1 MGRLT
6 FMTLLLTFMPCFLVA
21 QEPNK
26 KPQPAIIISNVTVID
41 GTDGPEQPGMTV
53 VLREGKIQALGK
65 RTEMKLPG
73 DALEI
78 DGTGKFLIP
87 GLWDMH
93 VHLAHEDYLKL
104 FVANGVTGI
113 REMHAFFPDG
123 ILAMRKAVAEGKT
136 LGPRIVAAYA
146 IVDGPNPSW
155 PSSLV
160 AKDAEEGRKAVQT
173 LKSKGADFVK
183 VYSKLP
189 REAYLAIAEEAKKQN
204 LPFAGH
210 VPESVSAK
218 EAAELGQRTMEHLYG
233 IWNASS
239 SQEEELRKQVVQ
251 LQQDT
256 TPVAGWASTMIRNQ
270 VKAIES
276 TDAAKRKALLAL
288 FAKQKTYQV
297 PTLVIL
303 RVLAMLDK
311 EEVTKD
317 ERVKYMPTYIRQMW
331 SPTDNRTRGLSFLLP
346 SSRRIYAEALKIIG
360 EMHKAGVPILAGTDC
375 TNPYSFPGFSLHDEL
390 ALLVEAGLPPKAAL
404 QSATRLPAECLGLAH
419 ECGTITVGKRA
430 DVVLLDANPL
440 SDIRNTKRIAGVCVA
455 GRWLERKALDEMLL
469 KIEQANQPQK

>member
-1 MGRLT
+1 MYRLVLMT
-6 FMTLLLTFMPCFLVA
+6 FLLAGSPCFLAA
-21 QEPNK
+21 QEPEK
-26 KPQPAIIISNVTVID
+26 KPQRAVVITNVTVID
-41 GTDGPEQPGMTV
+41 GTDGPEQPGLTV
-53 VLREGKIQALGK
+53 ILHEGKVQALGK
-65 RTEMKLPG
+65 QSDLKLPA
-73 DALEI
+73 DALEV

-93 VHLAHEDYLKL
+93 VHLVSEDYLKL
-104 FVANGVTGI
+104 FAANGVTGI

-123 ILAMRKAVAEGKT
+123 ILAMRKAVAEGKM

-160 AKDAEEGRKAVQT
+160 AKDAAEGRKAVQT

-189 REAYLAIAEEAKKQN
+189 REAYVAIADEAKKQK

-233 IWNASS
+233 VWNASS
-239 SQEEELRKQVVQ
+239 TEEEAMRKEVVQ
-251 LQQDT
+251 LQQSGK
-256 TPVAGWASTMIRNQ
+256 PVAGWAPTMIRNQ
-270 VKAIES
+270 VKAIDT
-276 TDAAKRKALLAL
+276 TDAAKRKALIDL

-297 PTLVIL
+297 PTLAIL
-303 RVLAMLDK
+303 RVLAMMDK
-311 EEVTKD
+311 DEITKD
-317 ERVKYMPTYIRQMW
+317 ERVKYMPIFIRQMW
-331 SPTDNRTRGLSFLLP
+331 SPSDNRTKGLTFLVP
-346 SSRRIYAEALKIIG
+346 SSRRIYAESLKVIG
-360 EMHKAGVPILAGTDC
+360 EMHQAGVPILAGTDC
-375 TNPYSFPGFSLHDEL
+375 TNPYCFPGFSLHDEL

-440 SDIRNTKRIAGVCVA
+440 TDIHNTKKIAGVCVA
-455 GRWLERKALDEMLL
+455 GRWLERKALDEMLS
-469 KIEQANQPQK
+469 KIEQANKPQK